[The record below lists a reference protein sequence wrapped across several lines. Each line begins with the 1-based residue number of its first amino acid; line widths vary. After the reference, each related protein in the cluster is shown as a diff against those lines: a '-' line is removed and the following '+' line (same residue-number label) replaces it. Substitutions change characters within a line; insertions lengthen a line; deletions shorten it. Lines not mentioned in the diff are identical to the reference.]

1 MKKTLSFILVIAMF
15 ASCFSYMGLA
25 ICAIAEE
32 TELNMSKINYYYYD
46 SLDVV
51 CCSNDPEDFEENV
64 GEDDTVEI
72 VLQLN
77 HGVQQCDCKQKIFEA
92 ENNFQ
97 ADQIFQEHKNHIK
110 ETMSDKNA
118 QFLSEH
124 DISVN
129 SSEYEVIPS
138 EYSPFIQ
145 IHFDNYNEYAEYDED
160 IISLAA
166 ENETVSI
173 NIMVPIEVEPTATRV
188 NEENAPIYP
197 LADAIEDIGADDQT
211 YDGDG
216 IKVGIIEG
224 EGVTFSSSH
233 HDLND
238 LTIHT
243 KSLNGVCSLNGHA
256 TDVTRIFCGS
266 NGVARNVDEV
276 YIYHARNITHII
288 PAIDWMVNNDCR
300 VINASLGP
308 YSRSSNGLYNWVTAA
323 IDYYV
328 YTFYVVY
335 VCSAGNNGLEETEH
349 LISFNAAGY
358 NTITVAATDANN
370 NIASFSSYGI
380 EDSTYGRKP
389 TISAP
394 GTNIT
399 IYNAPLHKDDGTS
412 LAAPM
417 VAGVAVKLIEE
428 FPEYEYYPEV
438 IIAAL
443 VASATRVNGSS
454 VTWDTH
460 AGAGRVNYPKAREAM
475 ENAIHFYNVDDLIQ
489 TRVSETIN
497 LTPGK
502 TIKAAAFWHAKSQ
515 TQGETD
521 TVVPHTYTDYDL
533 RLNTTSDL
541 RIATS
546 ITAANI
552 ERIVF
557 DNNSY
562 VTLVLKLTQASE
574 RNPSAD
580 LDWDWGAVTWVYE

>member
-77 HGVQQCDCKQKIFEA
+77 HSVQQCDCKQKIFEA
-92 ENNFQ
+92 DNKFQ

-145 IHFDNYNEYAEYDED
+145 IHFDNYDEYTGHDED

-173 NIMVPIEVEPTATRV
+173 NIMVPIEFEPNATRV
-188 NEENAPIYP
+188 DRQDAPNYP

-233 HDLND
+233 PDLND

-243 KSLNGVCSLNGHA
+243 SSPNGVSSLHPHA
-256 TDVTRIFCGS
+256 IDVTRIFCGS

-276 YIYHARNITHII
+276 YIYHAPNIIHII

-335 VCSAGNNGLEETEH
+335 VCSAGNNGLQETEH
-349 LISFNAAGY
+349 LISFNAVGY

-370 NIASFSSYGI
+370 NIGSFSSYGI

-394 GTNIT
+394 GTNIV
-399 IYNAPLHKDDGTS
+399 LDDTTVDYGTS

-475 ENAIHFYNVDDLIQ
+475 ENAIPFSNSDSLIQ
-489 TRVSETIN
+489 TRVQETIN
-497 LTPGK
+497 FTPGK
-502 TIKAAAFWHAKSQ
+502 TIKAAAFWYAKSY
-515 TQGETD
+515 TQDETD
-521 TVVPHTYTDYDL
+521 TVVPHSYTDYDL

-562 VTLVLKLTQASE
+562 VTLVLKLTQASARGE
-574 RNPSAD
+574 YTGF
-580 LDWDWGAVTWVYE
+580 DWGAVTWVYE